1 MATSV
6 TPLLR
11 AVPEVDAPLARVR
24 EQFQQILPRDG
35 HHTTTGPELCFFRFS
50 QPTKFSKAAT
60 NGLTLGVVLQGSKHV
75 QLEQQGLQVD
85 AKRLVVITRETELQG
100 SAVTATAERPYLG
113 LSLCFAPERVAHALL
128 ALSDAGAPSTD
139 ETMPAF
145 VMPCDVPIA
154 EAFERLLGTLAD
166 PLDRKLLAPLV
177 VDEILFR
184 LLRSDAAAA
193 VRRGAGRPADA
204 RRIVESMRYIR
215 ERHVE
220 KLTVA
225 ALARRAAMSPS
236 HYAHRFRAVARIS
249 PMRYL
254 REVRLERARTLLAE
268 GNVRAGEVALCV
280 GFESAPHFTREFK
293 RRFGA
298 PPSQFL
304 PRAATLS
311 D

>member
-11 AVPEVDAPLARVR
+11 TAPEVDEPLARVR
-24 EQFQQILPRDG
+24 DLFQQVLPHDG
-35 HHTTTGPELCFFRFS
+35 HHTTSEPELCFFRFS
-50 QPTKFSKAAT
+50 EPTRFSKAAT
-60 NGLTLGVVLQGSKHV
+60 NGLTLGVVLQGSKRVRVAEHDV
-75 QLEQQGLQVD
+75 LVD
-85 AKRLVVITRETELQG
+85 AKRLVVITRETEIRG
-100 SAVTATAERPYLG
+100 SAVTATPERPYLG
-113 LSLCFAPERVAHALL
+113 LSLCFSPERVAHALL
-128 ALSDAGAPSTD
+128 ALADAGAPSD
-139 ETMPAF
+139 GETMTAF
-145 VMPCDVPIA
+145 VMPCDVPVA
-154 EAFERLLGTLAD
+154 EAFERLLRTLAD

-177 VDEILFR
+177 ADEILFR

-220 KLTVA
+220 KLTVE

-236 HYAHRFRAVARIS
+236 HYAHRFRAVASIS

-254 REVRLERARTLLAE
+254 REVRLERARALLTA
-268 GNVRAGEVALCV
+268 GNVRAGEVALQV

-304 PRAATLS
+304 PRPPA
-311 D
+311 